1 MDPQTLAEA
10 SAAAMLDEDAASR
23 GMGIALVQV
32 RPGRARCSLVVR
44 ADHLNG
50 HGICHGGVIFTL
62 ADTAFAVACNSYNQ
76 RVVAQ
81 HNSIS
86 YLAPARSG
94 QELIAEAV
102 EVSRSGR
109 SGIYDVTVTQGETVV
124 AVFRGASRQVQ
135 GQHVSAEAEQ
145 SR

>member
-10 SAAAMLDEDAASR
+10 SAAAMLAEDAASR
-23 GMGIALVQV
+23 GLGIVVDAV
-32 RPGRARCSLVVR
+32 RPGQARCSLEVQPE
-44 ADHLNG
+44 HLNG

-86 YLAPARSG
+86 YLAPAVSG
-94 QELIAEAV
+94 SRLVAEAA
-102 EVSRSGR
+102 EVSRTGR
-109 SGIYDVTVTQGETVV
+109 SGIYDVRVLQGDTLI
-124 AVFRGASRQVQ
+124 ALFRGTSRQVR
-135 GQHVSAEAEQ
+135 GTHVPEAQ
-145 SR
+145 DD